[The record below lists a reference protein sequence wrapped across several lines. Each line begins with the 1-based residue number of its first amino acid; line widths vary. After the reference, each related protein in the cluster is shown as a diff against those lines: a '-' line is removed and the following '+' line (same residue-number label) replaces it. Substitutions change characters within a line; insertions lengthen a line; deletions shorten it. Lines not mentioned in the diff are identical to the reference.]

1 MNVLSEQINCRVT
14 SFKPTWQ
21 AMRKIMS
28 ADYHNISNRW
38 NNHVSQSLNEVGVSD
53 VGQTEIHTS
62 EPQCLSLVPLRFR
75 QLLKICEDI
84 N

>member
-1 MNVLSEQINCRVT
+1 MG
-14 SFKPTWQ
+14 
-21 AMRKIMS
+21 KIMLANS
-28 ADYHNISNRW
+28 HNISNRW
-38 NNHVSQSLNEVGVSD
+38 NNYISQLLNKDGVSD
-53 VGQTEIHTS
+53 VGHTEINTS

>member
-1 MNVLSEQINCRVT
+1 M
-14 SFKPTWQ
+14 F
-21 AMRKIMS
+21 
-28 ADYHNISNRW
+28 ADSHNIPNRW
-38 NNHVSQSLNEVGVSD
+38 NNHVSQLLNVDGVSD

-62 EPQCLSLVPLRFR
+62 EPRYLSLVPLGFR